1 MDTVLTRFMRYI
13 AVETTSNE
21 QSFISPSTKGQ
32 LTLGAMLADEMK
44 TMGLADVE
52 QDEYGCV
59 WGRIPATKGCETR
72 PVLGFIAHMDTS
84 DGAPGAPM
92 HPRIVQY
99 EGGDLPLGHGKV
111 LSPAVFPSLERYIGQ
126 ELIVTDGATLLG
138 ADDKAGVAEILTAAA
153 ELLAHPERPHGEIA
167 VAFTPDE
174 EIGRGADHF
183 SVERFGASA
192 AYTVDGGEV
201 GEIEYENFN
210 AASATLSVAGVNI
223 HPGGAKNK
231 MKNALLLACEWV
243 NRLPAAET
251 PAHTEG
257 YEGFYHVHHMAGD
270 ESQAEVR
277 LLIRDHDRAKFE
289 ARKAF
294 LQNLTDY
301 LNTVWGAGTFSL
313 TVRDSYYNMKEMIL
327 PHKELIENAEAAM
340 RAAGVEPICVPI
352 RGGTDGARL
361 SYMGLPCPNLSTG
374 GTNYHGV
381 HEYIPVRSME
391 IMVEVLLHLMR
402 GDA

>member
-1 MDTVLTRFMRYI
+1 
-13 AVETTSNE
+13 
-21 QSFISPSTKGQ
+21 
-32 LTLGAMLADEMK
+32 
-44 TMGLADVE
+44 
-52 QDEYGCV
+52 
-59 WGRIPATKGCETR
+59 
-72 PVLGFIAHMDTS
+72 
-84 DGAPGAPM
+84 
-92 HPRIVQY
+92 
-99 EGGDLPLGHGKV
+99 
-111 LSPAVFPSLERYIGQ
+111 
-126 ELIVTDGATLLG
+126 
-138 ADDKAGVAEILTAAA
+138 VAEIMSAAA
-153 ELLAHPERPHGEIA
+153 ELSAHPERPHGEIA

-174 EIGRGADHF
+174 EIGRGVDHF
-183 SVERFGASA
+183 SVERFGAA
-192 AYTVDGGEV
+192 FAYTVDGGEI

-210 AASATLSVAGVNI
+210 AASATLTVAGVNI

-231 MKNALLLACEWV
+231 MKNALLLASEWM
-243 NRLPAAET
+243 NRLPPAET

-257 YEGFYHVHHMAGD
+257 YEGFYHVHHMSGD
-270 ESQAEVR
+270 ETRAEIR
-277 LLIRDHDRAKFE
+277 LLIRDHDRDKFE

-294 LQNLTDY
+294 LKTLTDY
-301 LNTVWGAGTFSL
+301 MNTVWGDGTFSL

-374 GTNYHGV
+374 GANFHGV

-391 IMVEVLLHLMR
+391 TMIEVLLHLMR